1 MTNLRC
7 GTVVRFLLVSG
18 LLVLA
23 VNSWAQQ
30 HNPTLEKLAKTYG
43 LDSWDKV
50 EAIRYTFNI
59 DIPVL
64 KAARSWTWEPK
75 TNQIT
80 YEAKDKDGKPVK
92 ITYNANQLGSQPDNV
107 KNEVNPGFVN
117 DNYWFLLP
125 FHVYWDTSATVT
137 DEGMQKLP
145 MGTGSADKV
154 VVKYPTEAG
163 GYTPGDTWDLYI
175 GKDGR
180 IVAMFYHRG
189 GPKKPSEV
197 IATWTG
203 YKKAGPLL
211 VSTEHRGTA
220 DGGPLHIFFTNVA
233 VKLVGSDK
241 WMPAQ

>member
-1 MTNLRC
+1 MKASRVT
-7 GTVVRFLLVSG
+7 GFGALLLG
-18 LLVLA
+18 VLCVA
-23 VNSWAQQ
+23 APASAQQ
-30 HNPTLEKLAKTYG
+30 RPAIADQIAKTYG
-43 LDSWDKV
+43 VDSWGQV
-50 EAIRYTFNI
+50 EALRYTFSFVWGKI
-59 DIPVL
+59 KL
-64 KAARSWTWEPK
+64 TRSWVWEPK
-75 TNQIT
+75 ADRVS
-80 YEAKDKDGKPVK
+80 YDGPDKAGKPIKVTYIRSQLASQDAVVK
-92 ITYNANQLGSQPDNV
+92 EWVD
-107 KNEVNPGFVN
+107 PGFIN
-117 DNYWFLLP
+117 DQYVLLFP
-125 FHVYWDTSATVT
+125 LRLAWDTGATIT
-137 DEGMQKLP
+137 DAGMAKLRL
-145 MGTGSADKV
+145 GKGSARKV
-154 VVKYPTEAG
+154 VVKYPSDG

-233 VKLVGSDK
+233 VKTVGSDK